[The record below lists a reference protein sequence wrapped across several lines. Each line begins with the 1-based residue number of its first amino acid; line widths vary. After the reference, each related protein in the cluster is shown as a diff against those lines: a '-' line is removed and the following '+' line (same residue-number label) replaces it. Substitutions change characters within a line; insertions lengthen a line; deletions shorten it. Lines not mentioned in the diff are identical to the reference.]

1 MTDVRE
7 YGELFIGGAWTPPAV
22 PAGPTEVLGAAD
34 GAVIGRVPAASPADV
49 DVAVAAARAA
59 FAGWA
64 ATPPTERAAYLAA
77 LREVVKAR
85 TDAFAETISLE
96 VGTPLTMSRRVQV
109 GTPLAVL
116 GSYAAMGSAY
126 EWEREV
132 GNSLLVREPVGVVGA
147 ITPWNYPL
155 HQIVAKV
162 AAALTAGCTIV
173 VKPADVA
180 PLTAFLLA
188 EALLEIGLPPGV
200 VNIVSG
206 DGPNVGEALARHPG
220 IDMLSFTGSAAVGA
234 RVAALAGANIARV
247 GLELGGKSANVI
259 LADADLDRAVTANV
273 NYAYLN
279 SGQTCSAWTR
289 MLIPRQLQDEAL
301 AAAEKAVGRLTLGHP
316 LAEGTRLGPLASAA
330 QQARVRGYI
339 EAGEAE
345 GARLV
350 LGGADAPEGLEAGYY
365 VRPTVF
371 ADVRRDMRI
380 AQEEIFGPVLAVLPY
395 DSEDEAV
402 DIANDSEYGLHGG
415 VWSADPDHA
424 LAVARRLR
432 TGQVDVN
439 GGAWNPLAPF
449 GGYKK
454 SGLGRELGEAGLEE
468 YLEIKAIQR

>member
-1 MTDVRE
+1 VLTYEALYID
-7 YGELFIGGAWTPPAV
+7 GKWTAPAV
-22 PAGPTEVLGAAD
+22 GGGTTEVLGAAD
-34 GAVIGRVPAASPADV
+34 GAVIGRVPSATPADI
-49 DVAVAAARAA
+49 DAAVAAARAA
-59 FAGWA
+59 FPGWA
-64 ATPPTERAAYLAA
+64 ATPPAARAAMLEA
-77 LREVVKAR
+77 LLGALKSRAEVI
-85 TDAFAETISLE
+85 AETISLE
-96 VGTPLTMSRRVQV
+96 VGTPLKMSQRVQLGV
-109 GTPLAVL
+109 PLAVL
-116 GSYAAMGSAY
+116 GSYAKLAATY

-132 GNSLLVREPVGVVGA
+132 GNSLITREPVGVVGA

-155 HQIVAKV
+155 HQVVAKV
-162 AAALTAGCTIV
+162 SAALAAGCTIV

-188 EALLEIGLPPGV
+188 EALDEIGLPPGV

-206 DGPNVGEALARHPG
+206 DGPNVGEALAGHPG

-234 RVAALAGANIARV
+234 RVAGLAGANIAKV
-247 GLELGGKSANVI
+247 SLELGGKSANVV
-259 LADADLDRAVTANV
+259 LADADLDKAVGSGV
-273 NYAYLN
+273 NYAFLN

-289 MLIPRQLQDEAL
+289 LLIPRQLQDEAL
-301 AAAEKAVGRLTLGHP
+301 AIISKSVARLTVGHP
-316 LAEGTRLGPLASAA
+316 LAETTRLGPLASAA
-330 QQARVRGYI
+330 QRDRVRDYI
-339 EAGEAE
+339 EVGIAE

-350 LGGADAPEGLEAGYY
+350 LGGPEAPDGLDEGYY

-371 ADVRRDMRI
+371 ADVTPGMRI
-380 AQEEIFGPVLAVLPY
+380 AQEEIFGPVLSVLPY
-395 DSEDEAV
+395 DDEDEAV
-402 DIANDSEYGLHGG
+402 GIANDSEYGLHGG
-415 VWSADPDHA
+415 VWSADADRA